1 MSDTST
7 VISTEDAFSIPNVF
21 ASSNG
26 SISSPRKSSSELS
39 KAYKSASKFYLTR
52 RFHEALST
60 IKPLVTIPSSHQN
73 GEEDDA
79 EDQKAPIAKADKK
92 WRIKVWSFYLTLLN
106 AVVELGPDEGGATI
120 GRLQWKD
127 ILNKAETGNIWDEVV
142 NVGYGGDESFVDA
155 EVVVNLYDLWRY
167 KYEISADPPLNR
179 ANLLLSL
186 SESQSHNQERLE
198 TYLSTANSAT
208 SVPISRPRS
217 QQRTNDLSSKSSNPS
232 LGTDT
237 PADLETRIQIIEL
250 YSLHVLPRNG
260 EWDYARNFIGMSD
273 VLDEERR
280 EAMIQTLS
288 ELEEEETGPR
298 EQFEDA
304 WPHRQDSPIPV
315 PKYSD
320 IERIDSNVTIKA
332 DPSVHQRH
340 IGGDEDFGTK
350 IDESP
355 APTSELRPVPPQ
367 PTNEPISEPQRK
379 VKPSV
384 SSRPMRPGPGQPARN
399 RPPNTILNRSMTWL
413 LTLQKLVSNTALH
426 ISQNPA
432 GLLRFVLFLVAVIA
446 AFGRRDLRQRMRRL
460 AGGGW
465 DKVRQTVGMGVKVS
479 YI

>member
-26 SISSPRKSSSELS
+26 SISSPRKSSELS

-60 IKPLVTIPSSHQN
+60 IKPLITVPSSHQN
-73 GEEDDA
+73 NKEDDT
-79 EDQKAPIAKADKK
+79 EDQKAPIAKADKR

-106 AVVELGPDEGGATI
+106 AIVELGPDEGSVTI

-127 ILNKAETGNIWDEVV
+127 ILNKAETGSIWDEVV
-142 NVGYGGDESFVDA
+142 NVGYGGDESRVDA
-155 EVVVNLYDLWRY
+155 EVVVNLYDVWCLQ
-167 KYEISADPPLNR
+167 YEISADTPLHR

-186 SESQSHNQERLE
+186 SESQSYNQQRLE

-217 QQRTNDLSSKSSNPS
+217 QQRTRDLSGKSSDPS
-232 LGTDT
+232 LSTHT

-273 VLDEERR
+273 VLEEERR
-280 EAMIQTLS
+280 EALIQTLN

-304 WPHRQDSPIPV
+304 WPHRQDSPTPV

-332 DPSVHQRH
+332 DPSIHQRH
-340 IGGDEDFGTK
+340 TSGGEAFGVK
-350 IDESP
+350 IDESL
-355 APTSELRPVPPQ
+355 APESELRPVPPQ
-367 PTNEPISEPQRK
+367 PANEPNPEPQRK

-384 SSRPMRPGPGQPARN
+384 SSRPIRPGPGQPARN

-413 LTLQKLVSNTALH
+413 FTLQKLISNTALH
-426 ISQNPA
+426 MSQNPA
-432 GLLRFVLFLVAVIA
+432 GLLRFVLFLVAIIA
-446 AFGRRDLRQRMRRL
+446 AFGRRDLRQRIRRL